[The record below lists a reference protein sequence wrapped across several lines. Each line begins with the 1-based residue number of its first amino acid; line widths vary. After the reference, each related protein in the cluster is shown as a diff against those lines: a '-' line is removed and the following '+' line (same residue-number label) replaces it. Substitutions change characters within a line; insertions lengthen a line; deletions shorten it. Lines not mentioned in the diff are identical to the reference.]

1 VQVMMTSQ
9 RSLLV
14 ASLVLVAVAAGCGED
29 ENTLS
34 ATEFRSQANEI
45 CTVGGDEVHQAFF
58 GVFGEEAPT
67 PEKMEDAL
75 ATVMSVS
82 RRQLDDIE
90 ALAEPSDL
98 TADVDAFIAQ
108 GRADTDAAEAMG
120 LGFFE
125 NETDS
130 WAKTGELARGLGLDA
145 CAGG

>member
-1 VQVMMTSQ
+1 MMTSQ
-9 RSLLV
+9 RSLLL
-14 ASLVLVAVAAGCGED
+14 ASLVLAAVSVGCGED
-29 ENTLS
+29 ESALS

-45 CTVGGDEVHQAFF
+45 CTVGGEEVHQAFF
-58 GVFGEEAPT
+58 GVFGEDEPT
-67 PEKMEDAL
+67 PEQMEQAL

-98 TADVDAFIAQ
+98 SADVDAFVAQ

-125 NETDS
+125 NEDDP
-130 WAKTGELARGLGLDA
+130 WAATGELARGLGLDA